1 MSNEKS
7 SGVGGEAAEMDEP
20 QPDMSLVD
28 ITDGENERKIP
39 RVKFPE
45 DVEAFA
51 NSFSPPASAELLIG
65 AYTELHNKFKSFEAN
80 LEQKSKPKFPAT
92 SKRLVWSPNPVL
104 TTFCS
109 FI

>member
-80 LEQKSKPKFPAT
+80 LEQKSKPKIPGT
-92 SKRLVWSPNPVL
+92 NKKRVAWSLYPV
-104 TTFCS
+104 
-109 FI
+109 

>member
-1 MSNEKS
+1 MST
-7 SGVGGEAAEMDEP
+7 GEPATEEQEA

-45 DVEAFA
+45 DVETFA

-80 LEQKSKPKFPAT
+80 LDQKSKFGL
-92 SKRLVWSPNPVL
+92 LVVGR
-104 TTFCS
+104 F
-109 FI
+109 

>member
-1 MSNEKS
+1 MADKN
-7 SGVGGEAAEMDEP
+7 VANDQILEAPAP

-51 NSFSPPASAELLIG
+51 NSFEPAASAELLIG

-80 LEQKSKPKFPAT
+80 LEKKSKCSTAT
-92 SKRLVWSPNPVL
+92 M
-104 TTFCS
+104 S
-109 FI
+109 FGVRHHDSA